1 MKKLFNNYK
10 NLNTE
15 DKTMLFLIFTT
26 IGNILLSIV
35 KFILSIVLPSLW
47 FFVNALF
54 MVVLS
59 FVRFLSI
66 RDYGKSRNK
75 DEKIKQEIGYRN
87 YLKNGILLIILGIMY
102 FFVNVYIYFKGTNTT
117 MHEYLTY
124 LVALDAFWSIGYSIY
139 GMAKYKRN
147 SSPILKA
154 VKLTNF
160 ANALT
165 SIMLTQ
171 IVLLDT
177 YANSQTYNSNIMNG
191 ITGIVVSIS
200 IMIIGLYMIIGINKI
215 KKIE

>member
-59 FVRFLSI
+59 FVRFWSI

-75 DEKIKQEIGYRN
+75 DEEIKQEIGYRN

-139 GMAKYKRN
+139 GMVKYKRN
-147 SSPILKA
+147 FSPILKA

-165 SIMLTQ
+165 SIILTQ

-177 YANSQTYNSNIMNG
+177 YASSEVYSSNIMNG
-191 ITGIVVSIS
+191 ITGIVVSIG
-200 IMIIGLYMIIGINKI
+200 IMIIGLYMIIGIRKVNC
-215 KKIE
+215 

>member
-26 IGNILLSIV
+26 IGNILPSIV

-59 FVRFLSI
+59 FVRFWSI

>member
-1 MKKLFNNYK
+1 
-10 NLNTE
+10 
-15 DKTMLFLIFTT
+15 MLFLIFTT

-59 FVRFLSI
+59 FVRFWSI

-139 GMAKYKRN
+139 GIAKYKRN

>member
-215 KKIE
+215 KKTE